1 MAIDT
6 STYES
11 TLTTKINAATST
23 STTPTEFLAL
33 SKAVEAIAAPG
44 GVSDINIVSA
54 SATALVNAL
63 IHPTIVTTSLGP
75 TATAYTLALSDTS
88 KILFCTNTAT
98 LTITIPLNSAVAF
111 LQGAT
116 IDVVQGGAGKVTIA
130 GASGVTLNSNGS
142 VFSTK
147 GQYAL
152 VSVIK
157 TNTTDTWLE
166 FGATGT

>member
-6 STYES
+6 TTYEA
-11 TLTTKINAATST
+11 TLASKIDAATVTGTT
-23 STTPTEFLAL
+23 STEFLAL
-33 SKAVEAIAAPG
+33 SKAVESITAPG
-44 GVSDINIVSA
+44 GISDIVIATS
-54 SATALVNAL
+54 SATATVNAL

-75 TATAYTLALSDTS
+75 TATAYTLALTDTS
-88 KILFCTNTAT
+88 RILFCTNTAT
-98 LTITIPLNSAVAF
+98 LTITIPLNSSVAF

-116 IDVVQGGAGKVTIA
+116 IDFVQGGSGKVTIA

-142 VFSTK
+142 FFSTK

-157 TNTTDTWLE
+157 TNTTDTWIE
-166 FGATGT
+166 FGATGA